1 MPNRTGTRE
10 TDQMRY
16 AVVGTGSRA
25 GMYVGAL
32 TGDHADAG
40 ELVAWCE
47 PNPTR
52 AAVHGT
58 TVGVELPRY
67 EPADL
72 ERMVIEER
80 VDRVIVTAPDHA
92 HAALVAR
99 AMRAGADVV
108 VEKPLTISDEGCRLI
123 TETMRETG
131 RDLVMTFNYRYSPRN
146 SELRRV
152 IADGEI
158 GRVLSVHFEWVLD
171 TAHGADYFRRWHRQK
186 DNSGGLLIH
195 KSSHHFDLVNWWLQD
210 APKRVYATGGL
221 TFYGPEGAGAADAGE
236 RPARGRDAQPND
248 PWSLDM
254 AADPKL
260 KALYLDAEE
269 HDGYIR
275 DQDVF
280 APGITIE
287 DDLGVVVDYAG
298 GPFMT
303 YSLTAHAPWE
313 GYRVVVNGSQGRA
326 ELDVVERS
334 WVDSDAV
341 VDPSANP
348 VEQAERTRPVG
359 ERLVVQRHWEPA
371 REVEIPEGIGGHGG
385 GDAYPLQDICAPGTR
400 PDPLGQAAGVLD
412 GVRAVCVG
420 IAGNAS
426 LASGQPVLIADLD
439 LGVDVTARELAT
451 S

>member
-1 MPNRTGTRE
+1 
-10 TDQMRY
+10 MRY
-16 AVVGTGSRA
+16 AVAGTGSRA

-32 TGDHADAG
+32 TGEHAGAG

-52 AAVHGT
+52 AAWYDGR
-58 TVGVELPRY
+58 VGASLPRY

-72 ERMVIEER
+72 ERMIAEER
-80 VDRVIVTAPDHA
+80 VDRLVVTAPDHA
-92 HAALVAR
+92 HADVVAR

-108 VEKPLTISDEGCRLI
+108 VEKPLTISEQGCRTI
-123 TETMRETG
+123 VEAMRQTG

-171 TAHGADYFRRWHRQK
+171 TAHGADYFRRWHREK
-186 DNSGGLLIH
+186 DKSGGLLIH

-210 APKRVYATGGL
+210 VPVRVYATGGL
-221 TFYGPEGAGAADAGE
+221 AFYGPEGAGAAKAGE
-236 RPARGRDAQPND
+236 RPARGTGAPADD
-248 PWSLDM
+248 PWSLDLT
-254 AADPKL
+254 ADERL
-260 KALYLDAEE
+260 KALYHDAEH

-287 DDLGVVVDYAG
+287 DDLGLVVDYAG
-298 GPFMT
+298 GAFMT
-303 YSLTAHAPWE
+303 YNLTAHGPWE
-313 GYRVVVNGSQGRA
+313 GYRVVVNGSEGRA

-334 WVDSDAV
+334 WVEASGAV

-371 REVEIPEGIGGHGG
+371 REVEIPAGKGGHGG
-385 GDAYPLQDICAPGTR
+385 GDAFLLQDIFEPGTR
-400 PDPLGQAAGVLD
+400 EDPLGQAAGVLD

-426 LASGQPVLIADLD
+426 LVSGQAVRVAALD
-439 LGVDVTARELAT
+439 LGVDPAARELT
-451 S
+451 

>member
-1 MPNRTGTRE
+1 
-10 TDQMRY
+10 MRY
-16 AVVGTGSRA
+16 AVAGTGSRA
-25 GMYVGAL
+25 SMYVGAL
-32 TGDHADAG
+32 TGDHAEAG

-52 AAVHGT
+52 ATWHGNRI
-58 TVGVELPRY
+58 GAELPRY

-72 ERMVIEER
+72 ERMIDEQR
-80 VDRVIVTAPDHA
+80 VDRVIITAPDHA
-92 HAALVAR
+92 HADLVAR

-108 VEKPLTISDEGCRLI
+108 VEKPLTISEEGCRTI
-123 TETMRETG
+123 AEAIRETG

-171 TAHGADYFRRWHRQK
+171 TAHGADYFRRWHRLK
-186 DNSGGLLIH
+186 DRSGGLLIH

-210 APKRVYATGGL
+210 VPSRVYATGGL
-221 TFYGPEGAGAADAGE
+221 KFYGPDGAGAADAGE
-236 RPARGRDAQPND
+236 RPARGLEARPDD

-254 AADPKL
+254 RADERM
-260 KALYLDAEE
+260 KAMYLDAEQ

-280 APGITIE
+280 GAGITIE

-313 GYRVVVNGSQGRA
+313 GYRVIVNGSQGRA

-334 WVDSDAV
+334 WVEAKGAV

-348 VEQAERTRPVG
+348 VEQAEQTRPVG
-359 ERLVVQRHWEPA
+359 ERLLVQRHWEPA
-371 REVEIPEGIGGHGG
+371 REVEIPVRKGGHGG
-385 GDAYPLQDICAPGTR
+385 GDALLLQDIFAPGTR
-400 PDPLGQAAGVLD
+400 EDPLAQAAGVLD

-426 LASGQPVLIADLD
+426 LVSGGPVLVADLD
-439 LGVDVTARELAT
+439 LGLDPAARQL
-451 S
+451 

>member
-1 MPNRTGTRE
+1 
-10 TDQMRY
+10 MRY
-16 AVVGTGSRA
+16 AVAGTGSRA

-32 TGDHADAG
+32 TGEHAGAG

-52 AAVHGT
+52 AAWYDGR
-58 TVGVELPRY
+58 VGASLPRY

-72 ERMVIEER
+72 ERMIAEER
-80 VDRVIVTAPDHA
+80 VDRLVVTAPDHA
-92 HAALVAR
+92 HAAVVAR

-108 VEKPLTISDEGCRLI
+108 VEKPLTISEQGCRTI
-123 TETMRETG
+123 VEAMRETG

-171 TAHGADYFRRWHRQK
+171 TAHGADYFRRWHREK
-186 DNSGGLLIH
+186 DKSGGLLIH

-210 APKRVYATGGL
+210 VPVRVYATGGL
-221 TFYGPEGAGAADAGE
+221 AFYGPDGAGAAKAGE
-236 RPARGRDAQPND
+236 RPARGTGAPADD
-248 PWSLDM
+248 PWSLDLT
-254 AADPKL
+254 ADERL
-260 KALYLDAEE
+260 KALYHDAEH

-287 DDLGVVVDYAG
+287 DDLGLVVDYAG
-298 GPFMT
+298 GAFMT
-303 YSLTAHAPWE
+303 YNLTAHGPWE
-313 GYRVVVNGSQGRA
+313 GYRVVVNGSEGRA

-334 WVDSDAV
+334 WVEASGAV

-371 REVEIPEGIGGHGG
+371 REVEIPAGKGGHGG
-385 GDAYPLQDICAPGTR
+385 GDAFLLQDIFEPGTR
-400 PDPLGQAAGVLD
+400 EDPLGQAAGVLD

-426 LASGQPVLIADLD
+426 LVSGQAVRVADLD
-439 LGVDVTARELAT
+439 LGVDPAARELT
-451 S
+451 

>member
-1 MPNRTGTRE
+1 
-10 TDQMRY
+10 MRY
-16 AVVGTGSRA
+16 AVAGTGSRA

-32 TGDHADAG
+32 TGEHAGAG

-52 AAVHGT
+52 AAWYDGR
-58 TVGVELPRY
+58 VGASLPRY

-72 ERMVIEER
+72 ERMIAEER
-80 VDRVIVTAPDHA
+80 VDRLVVTAPDHA
-92 HAALVAR
+92 HADVVAR

-108 VEKPLTISDEGCRLI
+108 VEKPLTISEQGCRTI
-123 TETMRETG
+123 VEAMRETG

-171 TAHGADYFRRWHRQK
+171 TAHGADYFRRWHREK
-186 DNSGGLLIH
+186 DKSGGLLIH

-210 APKRVYATGGL
+210 VPVRVYATGGL
-221 TFYGPEGAGAADAGE
+221 AFYGPEGAGAAKAGE
-236 RPARGRDAQPND
+236 RPARGTGAPADD
-248 PWSLDM
+248 PWSLDLT
-254 AADPKL
+254 ADERL
-260 KALYLDAEE
+260 KALYHDAEH

-287 DDLGVVVDYAG
+287 DDLGLVVDYAG
-298 GPFMT
+298 GAFMT
-303 YSLTAHAPWE
+303 YNLTAHGPWE
-313 GYRVVVNGSQGRA
+313 GYRVVVNGSEGRA

-334 WVDSDAV
+334 WVEASGAV

-371 REVEIPEGIGGHGG
+371 REVEIPAGKGGHGG
-385 GDAYPLQDICAPGTR
+385 GDAFLLQDIFEPGTR
-400 PDPLGQAAGVLD
+400 EDPLGQAAGVLD

-426 LASGQPVLIADLD
+426 LVSGQAVRVADLD
-439 LGVDVTARELAT
+439 LGVDPAARELT
-451 S
+451 

>member
-1 MPNRTGTRE
+1 
-10 TDQMRY
+10 MRY
-16 AVVGTGSRA
+16 AVAGTGSRA

-32 TGDHADAG
+32 TGQHADAG
-40 ELVAWCE
+40 EIVAWCE
-47 PNPTR
+47 PNPGR
-52 AAVHGT
+52 AGWYSEQ
-58 TVGVELPRY
+58 VGADLPRY

-72 ERMVIEER
+72 ERMIETEK
-80 VDRVIVTAPDHA
+80 VDRIVITAPDHT
-92 HAALVAR
+92 HADLVAR

-108 VEKPLTISDEGCRLI
+108 VEKPLTISEEGCRRI
-123 TETMRETG
+123 AEAMRETG

-171 TAHGADYFRRWHRQK
+171 TAHGADYFRRWHREK
-186 DNSGGLLIH
+186 TGSGGLLIH

-210 APKRVYATGGL
+210 VPSRVYATGGL
-221 TFYGPEGAGAADAGE
+221 RFYGPDGAGAAGAGV
-236 RPARGRDAQPND
+236 RPVRGTEGAADD
-248 PWSLDM
+248 PWSLDLT
-254 AADPKL
+254 ADEKL
-260 KALYLDAEE
+260 KALYYDNEH
-269 HDGYIR
+269 HDGYVR

-313 GYRVVVNGSQGRA
+313 GYRVVVNGSEGRA

-334 WVDSDAV
+334 WVEASGAV

-371 REVEIPEGIGGHGG
+371 REVEIPAGIGGHGG
-385 GDAYPLQDICAPGTR
+385 GDAYLLQDVFAPGTR
-400 PDPLGQAAGVLD
+400 PDPLSQAAGVLD

-426 LASGQPVLIADLD
+426 LVSGGPVLIADLD
-439 LGVDVTARELAT
+439 LGVDPASTAL
-451 S
+451 